1 MDSISSVLLANR
13 LQDEKFTDDGREVFA
28 IYCMT
33 LWLKLAEKSTYF
45 HRIDDNINMNSAK

>member
-13 LQDEKFTDDGREVFA
+13 LKDEKFTDDGREVFA

-33 LWLKLAEKSTYF
+33 LWLKLVEKPTYF